1 MHKYKAINGFDRDAE
16 STLSRAVPQ
25 RLSPVTQGNEPT
37 TAKQHDLSTL
47 VRNWRAST
55 PAVPALPRE
64 EGTAKDTL
72 ESPDFELDL
81 DDFQWS
87 ISSAGP
93 AWYPGNDESAYAHSV
108 DLEARLEGS
117 VALTPSV
124 ATSFGPDDAPTPAF
138 SNVSRYPSPDVAAR
152 FRGSVPVSPATAT
165 SWGAPLSWPT
175 SPASIERV

>member
-1 MHKYKAINGFDRDAE
+1 MNKYKAINAFDGDAE
-16 STLSRAVPQ
+16 TTLSRAVRH
-25 RLSPVTQGNEPT
+25 RLEPVVQANEPT
-37 TAKQHDLSTL
+37 TAKQHDINTL
-47 VRNWRAST
+47 VRNWRATT

-93 AWYPGNDESAYAHSV
+93 AWYPNNDESAYAYSV
-108 DLEARLEGS
+108 NLEARLEGS

-124 ATSFGPDDAPTPAF
+124 ATSFGPDDVPTPAF
-138 SNVSRYPSPDVAAR
+138 SNVSRYPSPDIAAR
-152 FRGSVPVSPATAT
+152 FRESAPISPVTAT

-175 SPASIERV
+175 TPASIERV